1 MTRTLHKVLDRFA
14 LGLVSAAAL
23 LVLTN
28 CSKEVSR
35 EVSEENLVGVE
46 GEPLTG
52 ISTFSWIYARILSTA
67 CVECHNPSGM
77 ATVNYHVQLN
87 FADRSAAY
95 TTLLVSTV
103 NGVTSTGTC
112 APLRVVVPGSPKI
125 SYLLGTLIQS
135 YSSGNFGGVDNC
147 TPYAGHYSTIHLSNE
162 QKSALVGWIQSGAL
176 DN

>member
-1 MTRTLHKVLDRFA
+1 MKGLNRLA
-14 LGLVSAAAL
+14 LGVLCAAVG

-28 CSKEVSR
+28 CSGKSLLEVR
-35 EVSEENLVGVE
+35 EENLTGVDSE
-46 GEPLTG
+46 ALRAA
-52 ISTFSWIYARILSTA
+52 STFSWIYARILSSA

-95 TTLLVSTV
+95 ATLLVGTV

-112 APLRVVVPGSPKI
+112 APLRIVKPGSPRV

-135 YSSGNFGGVDNC
+135 YSSPNFGGIENC
-147 TPYAGHYSTIHLSNE
+147 TPYAGHFSISHLSSE
-162 QKSALVGWIQSGAL
+162 QKAALIGWVQSGAL